1 MPHHDIVIIGS
12 GSGNSLV
19 TPELADAD
27 IAIIEGAPW
36 FGGTCLNV
44 GCIPTKM
51 FVLPADRAI
60 DAQTGERLGVRTRF
74 DGADWPAIRDRV
86 FGRIDPIAAAGEAY
100 RRDGERTTLYRG
112 HARFVGPR
120 RLVVDLPEG
129 AVEVTADQVVIAAG
143 SHAFVPPEIAQS
155 DVETHTSDTIMRL
168 EELPERLLV
177 VGGGYIA
184 LEMAHVFEAFGS
196 AVTLAV
202 RGEDL
207 LREADDVVRAV
218 VTAAARERYDVRT
231 GVSVTALRR
240 EDDGIHATLTDGA
253 EVVVDE
259 VLVATGRRPSTDDL
273 GVELAGVDLRQ
284 DGRVVVDEHGRT
296 TAEGVWALGDVSSP
310 YMLKHVANHEAR
322 VVAHNLAHPEDL
334 HCFIHDAVPYAVF
347 THPQVASVGMTTQE
361 ARDAGHDVVVKVQEY
376 GSTAYG
382 WALEDRTSR
391 CVLVGDRRTGALL
404 GGHVVGPQASSL
416 IQPVVQT
423 LALGSSLLDLARGQ
437 YWIHPALTEVVE
449 NAALGLLETMQTED
463 PESIASA
470 QTPG

>member
-86 FGRIDPIAAAGEAY
+86 FGRIDPIAASGEAY
-100 RRDGERTTLYRG
+100 RRDGEHTTLYRG

-231 GVSVTALRR
+231 GVSVTA
-240 EDDGIHATLTDGA
+240 
-253 EVVVDE
+253 
-259 VLVATGRRPSTDDL
+259 
-273 GVELAGVDLRQ
+273 
-284 DGRVVVDEHGRT
+284 